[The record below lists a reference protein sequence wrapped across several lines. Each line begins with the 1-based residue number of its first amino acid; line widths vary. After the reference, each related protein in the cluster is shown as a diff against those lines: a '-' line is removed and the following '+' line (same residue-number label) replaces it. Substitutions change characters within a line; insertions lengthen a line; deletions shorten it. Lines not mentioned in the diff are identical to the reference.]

1 MERKDLEGFWKFE
14 RVHEGSTRHVRFDNK
29 AFHEVVGG
37 TRVLV
42 IVKCTSL
49 ACANNVV
56 QIEEGESEDLF
67 KRPTLFL
74 AVRNKAFWSHG
85 CCS

>member
-1 MERKDLEGFWKFE
+1 MERKDLEGFWKFK
-14 RVHEGSTRHVRFDNK
+14 RVHEGSTRRGRFDNK
-29 AFHEVVGG
+29 AFHEVVGS

-49 ACANNVV
+49 ACVNKIVDL
-56 QIEEGESEDLF
+56 EEGESVGLF
-67 KRPTLFL
+67 KRPTMFL

-85 CCS
+85 CCR